1 MKDTNRELL
10 DEVIKDRLTRA
21 LNNGGDAEEKK
32 ATFDEAMMALDRQ
45 VKLDEIEAS
54 REEQIRNEEV
64 KKDEAKKDRIVRC
77 VEIGVLLLAAPMV
90 ETVCKKAYA
99 KMLCEFEKDYTFTTT
114 AGRALSGLFRFKK

>member
-21 LNNGGDAEEKK
+21 MKNGSDADELK
-32 ATFDEAMMALDRQ
+32 AVFDEAMMAIDRQ

-54 REEQIRNEEV
+54 RNEQVRNEEL
-64 KKDEAKKDRIVRC
+64 KKEEAKKDRIVRV
-77 VEIGVLLLAAPMV
+77 VEIGAVLLAAPV
-90 ETVCKKAYA
+90 IETICKKAYA